1 MFDEKTEERHERE
14 WRKKN
19 HFHTHCKTA
28 KSIHIV
34 SSNLGFG
41 AKKNEKI
48 LQFEMQFFHSTK
60 IIFDRIFLEQNADGK
75 EFIMSKY
82 CSTNIR
88 KNVSNS
94 QKFRVGL
101 KKSENFRMQIKFV
114 YHFLFGIDFRG
125 KFIPVTFVVS
135 RNSFN

>member
-1 MFDEKTEERHERE
+1 MKGSGEKKIIFILTVKLQNQFISFRRILALEQ
-14 WRKKN
+14 
-19 HFHTHCKTA
+19 
-28 KSIHIV
+28 
-34 SSNLGFG
+34 
-41 AKKNEKI
+41 KKNEKI